1 MRKGILFILIILAS
15 AGCSRKMAVTPSVR
29 EIQRGAD
36 SRYDYL
42 LAEAL
47 RQKYVGDVNE
57 AATLFEKCIELDQ
70 SRAVPYFELAQM
82 YSSAGISGKAMMY
95 ASGAA
100 RLEPDNYW
108 YQMASGSLFTQYNL
122 KDSAMVYFS
131 RALKADPEAIQVN
144 GILAG
149 FYAERGDMVRA
160 DSLLRKLDSEGGLT
174 EDMALMMISGL
185 MVRDNIDEAV
195 ERTLKLIE
203 QNPDETRY
211 KALLADIYF
220 EDDQK
225 EKSDSIY
232 REIIEKNPDD
242 IESQLLYMMNLVF
255 RKDYS
260 GVSSFLS
267 NVFDSDSVERDRKV
281 SVAGRLVT
289 DTLYVKDN
297 WESLASGLMVLE
309 GKYPNDE
316 EVLSLR
322 PVMLE
327 IAGRND
333 DAIERYEE
341 LLSGGNKDFFFREK
355 LLILYT
361 ERKDY
366 RKVFDLAE
374 DYTRENNRS
383 LLGKIYYAMAAMELK
398 EYQVAE
404 AELKKAMILAGND
417 NEVRVQVMSMQGDLK
432 YRMKEFEEAYGYYE
446 EALTLS
452 PDDPLLLNNYAYF
465 LAEGGHDLKKALRMA
480 EKVMQLD
487 GNNPTYIDTY
497 AWVLYKLGKYKE
509 ANREMLRIFEK
520 GEEQDPELLEH
531 MGFVKM
537 KLGKCN
543 EAVAFWRKALEGD
556 STKSYLEDEIDKCRQ
571 D

>member
-1 MRKGILFILIILAS
+1 
-15 AGCSRKMAVTPSVR
+15 
-29 EIQRGAD
+29 
-36 SRYDYL
+36 
-42 LAEAL
+42 
-47 RQKYVGDVNE
+47 
-57 AATLFEKCIELDQ
+57 
-70 SRAVPYFELAQM
+70 
-82 YSSAGISGKAMMY
+82 
-95 ASGAA
+95 
-100 RLEPDNYW
+100 
-108 YQMASGSLFTQYNL
+108 
-122 KDSAMVYFS
+122 
-131 RALKADPEAIQVN
+131 
-144 GILAG
+144 
-149 FYAERGDMVRA
+149 
-160 DSLLRKLDSEGGLT
+160 
-174 EDMALMMISGL
+174 
-185 MVRDNIDEAV
+185 
-195 ERTLKLIE
+195 
-203 QNPDETRY
+203 
-211 KALLADIYF
+211 
-220 EDDQK
+220 
-225 EKSDSIY
+225 
-232 REIIEKNPDD
+232 
-242 IESQLLYMMNLVF
+242 
-255 RKDYS
+255 
-260 GVSSFLS
+260 
-267 NVFDSDSVERDRKV
+267 
-281 SVAGRLVT
+281 
-289 DTLYVKDN
+289 
-297 WESLASGLMVLE
+297 MVLE

>member
-1 MRKGILFILIILAS
+1 
-15 AGCSRKMAVTPSVR
+15 MAVTPSVR

-316 EVLSLR
+316 EILSLR

>member
-1 MRKGILFILIILAS
+1 
-15 AGCSRKMAVTPSVR
+15 
-29 EIQRGAD
+29 
-36 SRYDYL
+36 
-42 LAEAL
+42 
-47 RQKYVGDVNE
+47 
-57 AATLFEKCIELDQ
+57 
-70 SRAVPYFELAQM
+70 
-82 YSSAGISGKAMMY
+82 
-95 ASGAA
+95 
-100 RLEPDNYW
+100 
-108 YQMASGSLFTQYNL
+108 
-122 KDSAMVYFS
+122 MVYFS

-309 GKYPNDE
+309 GKYPDDE
-316 EVLSLR
+316 EILSLR

>member
-1 MRKGILFILIILAS
+1 MRKGILFILIILATV
-15 AGCSRKMAVTPSVR
+15 GCSRKMAVAPTAR
-29 EIQRGAD
+29 EIQRGTD

-42 LAEAL
+42 LAEAIRL
-47 RQKYVGDVNE
+47 KYVGDVNE
-57 AATLFEKCIELDQ
+57 AAILFEKCIELDN

-95 ASGAA
+95 ASRAA
-100 RLEPDNYW
+100 RLEPGNYW

-122 KDSAMVYFS
+122 KDSAMVYFA
-131 RALKADPEAIQVN
+131 RALKADPEALEVN

-160 DSLLRKLDSEGGLT
+160 DSLLRRLDSEGGLT

-203 QNPDETRY
+203 QHPGETRY

-220 EDDQK
+220 EDNQK

-232 REIIEKNPDD
+232 REIIERNPDD

-260 GVSSFLS
+260 GISAFLR
-267 NVFDSDSVERDRKV
+267 NVFDSDNVDRDRKV

-289 DTLYVKDN
+289 DTLYVTDN
-297 WESLASGLMVLE
+297 WESLASGLLVLE
-309 GKYPNDE
+309 KKYPDDE
-316 EVLSLR
+316 EILSLR

-333 DAIERYEE
+333 DAIARYEE
-341 LLSGGNKDFFFREK
+341 LLSGGKPGFFFREK

-366 RKVFDLAE
+366 RKVFDLAA

-398 EYQVAE
+398 EYQVAD

-417 NEVRVQVMSMQGDLK
+417 NDVRVQVMSLQGDLK
-432 YRMKEFEEAYGYYE
+432 YRMKEYDASYGYYE

-452 PDDPLLLNNYAYF
+452 PGDPLLLNNYAYF
-465 LAEGGHDLKKALRMA
+465 LAEGDHDLKKALRMA

-487 GNNPTYIDTY
+487 GENPTYIDTY
-497 AWVLYKLGKYKE
+497 AWVLYKLGRYRD
-509 ANREMLRIFEK
+509 ANREMLRILEK
-520 GEEQDPELLEH
+520 GKEHDPEVLEH
-531 MGFVKM
+531 MGFIRM

-543 EAVAFWRKALEGD
+543 DAVDFWRRALEGD
-556 STKSYLEDEIDKCRQ
+556 SSKIYLEEEIKKCMQ